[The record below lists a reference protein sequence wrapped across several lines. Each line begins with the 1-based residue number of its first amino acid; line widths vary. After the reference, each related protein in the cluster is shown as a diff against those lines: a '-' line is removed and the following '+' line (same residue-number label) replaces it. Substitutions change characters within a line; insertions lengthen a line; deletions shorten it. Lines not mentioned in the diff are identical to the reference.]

1 MNVAQV
7 GENLTYLRDKV
18 TPGPRDVSMVKKT
31 MRNGIQNVY
40 ALGGYFSPAG
50 ADGQVQL
57 STRGAESRAQ
67 GRSASDQNGA
77 GEQDSAG
84 DSQDGNEKRKL

>member
-1 MNVAQV
+1 
-7 GENLTYLRDKV
+7 
-18 TPGPRDVSMVKKT
+18 MVKKT
-31 MRNGIQNVY
+31 MKSGLRNGIQNVY

-77 GEQDSAG
+77 GEQDSAE
-84 DSQDGNEKRKL
+84 DSRDGNGKGKF